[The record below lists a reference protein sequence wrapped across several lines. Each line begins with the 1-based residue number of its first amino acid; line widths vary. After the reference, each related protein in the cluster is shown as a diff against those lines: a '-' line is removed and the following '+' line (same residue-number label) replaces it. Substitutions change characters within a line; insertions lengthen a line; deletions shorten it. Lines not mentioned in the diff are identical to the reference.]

1 MLVGVIGTVYQ
12 VQISEV
18 LWMEDMP
25 IALVLL
31 FSALSLGEND
41 ILELTGVYH
50 DETSSFVIEFTDGRG
65 VQHLYHIQEGDLTDD
80 RN

>member
-18 LWMEDMP
+18 MWMEDTP
-25 IALVLL
+25 IAQDLR

-50 DETSSFVIEFTDGRG
+50 DETRSFVIEFVDGRG